1 MDVGRKGIIWQKSA
15 CAPTNF
21 WVAGTWL
28 LLPRHGDLHQQGGKN
43 NCLPLKLEER
53 NYFCFVDHNG
63 SYNLLVP

>member
-1 MDVGRKGIIWQKSA
+1 MDVGRKGIIWQKS
-15 CAPTNF
+15 APTNF

-53 NYFCFVDHNG
+53 NYFCFVDRNG
-63 SYNLLVP
+63 SYNLLIP